1 LEKNTKEIQ
10 DIYFNLLDF
19 IKNNFD
25 LKVTLMLVPA
35 FEDLRVGK
43 LTVDAF
49 RFIIEKIIS

>member
-1 LEKNTKEIQ
+1 MEKNTKEIQ